1 MSNEDG
7 IKASQACQTHV
18 ADEIE
23 YWLNVK
29 LQANPEG
36 IKHLEEAAKEVIVIT
51 SFLQG
56 IYFAAISFSDLKK
69 VGDISNFWFDLF
81 VMLSLFA
88 FISWMSS
95 LYFAT
100 RVFIPEYYLAGSSSQ
115 ELSEQALQICNAYSK
130 SRDHKYKNLRLSF
143 NLLWI
148 SFFPLAINIL
158 IYLTM
163 LPIPPAK

>member
-1 MSNEDG
+1 MPDEDC
-7 IKASQACQTHV
+7 IKESQVIEKHV

-36 IKHLEEAAKEVIVIT
+36 IRHLEEAAKEVIVIT

-69 VGDISNFWFDLF
+69 VGDIGNFWFDVF

-88 FISWMSS
+88 FVSWMSS

-100 RVFIPEYYLAGSSSQ
+100 RVFMPEYYPAGSSSS
-115 ELSEQALQICNAYSK
+115 ELSEQARQICNAYSK
-130 SRDHKYKNLRLSF
+130 SLDHKYKNLRLSF

-158 IYLTM
+158 IYLTR
-163 LPIPPAK
+163 LPAPPSK

>member
-1 MSNEDG
+1 MSNEDS
-7 IKASQACQTHV
+7 IKVCREHV
-18 ADEIE
+18 ANEIE

-69 VGDISNFWFDLF
+69 VGDIGSFWFDLF

-100 RVFIPEYYLAGSSSQ
+100 RVFIPEYYLAGSSSP
-115 ELSEQALQICNAYSK
+115 ELSEQALLICNAYSK

-158 IYLTM
+158 IYLTL
-163 LPIPPAK
+163 LPVPPAK